1 MKKILFLLPFIGSSL
16 LQAQKFEVSA
26 AYGTPSVYGVG
37 NMFADA
43 LVNIGTNSEEISGS
57 NGVLNINALVYN
69 HNMKW
74 RYGLEFN
81 VEFFEKKSQG
91 YSTSSFI
98 SVLPRVDYFW
108 SAADKKLRLYSGAS
122 AGILFSNGK
131 YTDYTSNTKKNDNTA
146 VFGFNIMPLGLRYGK
161 DFGVFIE
168 PNIGTRGFVN
178 AGVSYIFL

>member
-81 VEFFEKKSQG
+81 VEFLKRRARATLLHLLFL
-91 YSTSSFI
+91 SFQELII
-98 SVLPRVDYFW
+98 SGLQR
-108 SAADKKLRLYSGAS
+108 
-122 AGILFSNGK
+122 I
-131 YTDYTSNTKKNDNTA
+131 KN
-146 VFGFNIMPLGLRYGK
+146 
-161 DFGVFIE
+161 
-168 PNIGTRGFVN
+168 
-178 AGVSYIFL
+178 